1 MNSSLP
7 PPAHSGISDVERDTG
22 LSKETLRVWERRYA
36 FPQPLRDAHGE
47 RLYPAEQVFKLRL
60 LKRLLDQGHR
70 PGKIVCRSAPELAAL
85 AGEAR
90 APAPADLPDDL
101 AACLALCTSH
111 QMGALRARLVGAA
124 AGMGLER
131 FVAELV
137 APLTGLIGEAWAR
150 GEVAVFEEHL
160 YTEALQMALRH
171 AIVALA
177 PGPDAAG
184 PRILLTTLPQ
194 ERHALGLLMAEAL
207 FTAQG
212 ADCVSLGVQTPLADI
227 VDATRSQRADIVAL
241 SFSAAVNPRLA
252 AEGLRGLHAA
262 LPPTVALWAGGANAA
277 LRRRGPFPWRVL
289 GLADIGPALRDWR
302 GGAAPLPQSYRE

>member
-1 MNSSLP
+1 MDSSP
-7 PPAHSGISDVERDTG
+7 SPPAHSGISDVERDTG

-36 FPQPLRDAHGE
+36 FPQPLRDVHGE

-60 LKRLLDQGHR
+60 LKHLLDQGHR

-85 AGEAR
+85 AGDVG
-90 APAPADLPDDL
+90 APAPAHLPDDL
-101 AACLALCTSH
+101 AACLALCTS
-111 QMGALRARLVGAA
+111 QQVGALRARLLAA
-124 AGMGLER
+124 AATMGLER

-171 AIVALA
+171 AIVTLA
-177 PGPDAAG
+177 PAPDAAG

-207 FTAQG
+207 FAGQG
-212 ADCVSLGVQTPLADI
+212 AECVSLGVQTPLADI
-227 VDATRSQRADIVAL
+227 VDAARSQRADIVAL

-252 AEGLRGLHAA
+252 LEGLRGLRAA
-262 LPPTVALWAGGANAA
+262 LPQAVALWAGGGNAA
-277 LRRRGPFPWRVL
+277 LRRRAAAPWRVL
-289 GLADIGPALRDWR
+289 GLADIGPALHDWR
-302 GGAAPLPQSYRE
+302 RAAATAAQSDRK

>member
-1 MNSSLP
+1 MNSSPSL
-7 PPAHSGISDVERDTG
+7 PAHSGISDVERDTG
-22 LSKETLRVWERRYA
+22 LSKETLRVWERRYD

-60 LKRLLDQGHR
+60 LKRLLDQGYR

-85 AGEAR
+85 AGDVR

-111 QMGALRARLVGAA
+111 QMGPLRARLLAAA

-131 FVAELV
+131 FVVELV

-177 PGPDAAG
+177 PKPAAAG

-212 ADCVSLGVQTPLADI
+212 AECVSLGVQTPLADI
-227 VDATRSQRADIVAL
+227 VDAARSQRADIVAL

-252 AEGLRGLHAA
+252 AEGLRGLRAA
-262 LPPTVALWAGGANAA
+262 LPAAVALWAGGANAA
-277 LRRRGPFPWRVL
+277 LRRRGPVPWRVL
-289 GLADIGPALRDWR
+289 GLADISPALRDWR
-302 GGAAPLPQSYRE
+302 DGAATATQSDRK